1 MTDPLDPLYRQNPR
15 CQPEQLD
22 PYWLLANAEGWGVAC
37 DVPAYQIW
45 SAFDGRP
52 TDHVIPTVS
61 AEIGTTA
68 AFVESTAKVLAR
80 AGLLIPSRPLS
91 PLGHSSST
99 GPVDLGSPPLVS
111 VIILAGPQALAHLE
125 TCLSSV
131 LGQTYPEL
139 EVIVVDN
146 QRKEDLADFV
156 GQSFPQ
162 VKVVSVDTPLGFD
175 AANNLAMKQANGEFF
190 FLLNDDTE
198 MESDCVAECVSVI
211 TRSDRTAV
219 VVPKMKLFF
228 MRSFLNSIGNSL
240 YPNGQSCDNFVGYLD
255 VGQFDDTAQVFSA
268 CFGAALLRSSVVEE
282 IGYLDE
288 AYSFYFEDTDWSYR
302 ARISG
307 HDVVAAPRAIVY
319 HKFNASMDELPS
331 TFKLGLVARN
341 RMRFIWKNLNLGRAL
356 RFTRIY
362 VTETLRHIGWA
373 TDKGMADIVKTY
385 GQSWWQ
391 WLRSLPNLAIARR
404 QTRRLRHPSF
414 RDDATFALVETVP
427 RPMLYGRYPLICAQ
441 VIRDHYM
448 QLEIFRPESSLR
460 PESPLRVEE
469 PSQVVLPPPADVATL
484 LRKARQ
490 ALSEKGVVG
499 LMKETGRYLYWRFTV
514 AQNKQ

>member
-1 MTDPLDPLYRQNPR
+1 MTDLLDPLYRQNAEF
-15 CQPEQLD
+15 QPEQHD
-22 PYWLLANAEGWGVAC
+22 KYWLLGNAEGGGVVC
-37 DVPAYQIW
+37 DASAYHIW

-52 TDHVIPTVS
+52 TDEVIRAAS
-61 AEIGTTA
+61 AETGTPA

-80 AGLLIPSRPLS
+80 AGLLIPSRPLPS
-91 PLGHSSST
+91 RIHALST
-99 GPVDLGSPPLVS
+99 GPVGLGSPPLVS

-125 TCLSSV
+125 ICLSSV
-131 LGQTYPEL
+131 MGQTYPNL
-139 EVIVVDN
+139 EVILFDN
-146 QRKEDLADFV
+146 QRKDDLAEFIE
-156 GQSFPQ
+156 QSFPQ
-162 VKVVSVDTPLGFD
+162 VIVISADEPLGFD
-175 AANNLAMKQANGEFF
+175 AANNLAMKQAQGEFF

-198 MESDCVAECVSVI
+198 MDADCVAECMSVI

-255 VGQFDDTAQVFSA
+255 TGQFDDTDQVFSA

-307 HDVVAAPRAIVY
+307 YDVVAAPRAIVY

-373 TDKGMADIVKTY
+373 TDKGMADIMRTY
-385 GQSWWQ
+385 GQGWWQ
-391 WLRSLPNLAIARR
+391 WLRSLPDLAIARR
-404 QTRRLRHPSF
+404 QTRRLRHPTF
-414 RDDATFALVETVP
+414 RDDAVFALVDTVP
-427 RPMLYGRYPLICAQ
+427 RPMLYGRYPLICAT
-441 VIRDHYM
+441 VIREHYM
-448 QLEIFRPESSLR
+448 QLEMFR
-460 PESPLRVEE
+460 PESPLKVEE
-469 PSQVVLPPPADVATL
+469 SSPIVMPPPADIATL
-484 LRKARQ
+484 LRKAKQ
-490 ALSEKGVVG
+490 ALNENGLAG

>member
-1 MTDPLDPLYRQNPR
+1 MTDLLDPLYSQNPEF
-15 CQPEQLD
+15 QPEQCD
-22 PYWLLANAEGWGVAC
+22 KYRLLGNAEGGGVAC
-37 DVPAYQIW
+37 DDPAYRIW

-52 TDHVIPTVS
+52 TDEVIRTAS
-61 AEIGTTA
+61 AEIGTSA
-68 AFVESTAKVLAR
+68 AFVESTVKVLAR
-80 AGLLIPSRPLS
+80 AGLLIPSRPLPPRIHTAS
-91 PLGHSSST
+91 I
-99 GPVDLGSPPLVS
+99 GPVDPGSPPLVS

-125 TCLSSV
+125 VCLSSV
-131 LGQTYPEL
+131 LAQTYSAL
-139 EVIVVDN
+139 EVILVDN
-146 QRKEDLADFV
+146 QLEDDLAAFIE
-156 GQSFPQ
+156 QSFPQ
-162 VKVVSVDTPLGFD
+162 VKVISVDEPLGFD
-175 AANNLAMKQANGEFF
+175 AANNLAMKQAEGEFF

-198 MESDCVAECVSVI
+198 MEAGCVAECMSVI
-211 TRSDRTAV
+211 TQSERTAV

-255 VGQFDDTAQVFSA
+255 VGQFDDTDQVFSA

-302 ARISG
+302 ARICG
-307 HDVVAAPRAIVY
+307 YDVVAAPRAIVY

-356 RFTRIY
+356 RFTWIY
-362 VTETLRHIGWA
+362 LAETLRHIGWA
-373 TDKGMADIVKTY
+373 TDKGMADIVRTY

-391 WLRSLPNLAIARR
+391 WLRSLPDLAIARR
-404 QTRRLRHPSF
+404 QTRRLRHPTF
-414 RDDATFALVETVP
+414 CDDAVFSLVDTIP
-427 RPMLYGRYPLICAQ
+427 RPMLYGRYPLICAP

-448 QLEIFRPESSLR
+448 QLEMFR
-460 PESPLRVEE
+460 PESPLKVEE
-469 PSQVVLPPPADVATL
+469 SSLVVMPPPADVATL
-484 LRKARQ
+484 LRKAKQ
-490 ALSEKGVVG
+490 ALSENGVVG
-499 LMKETGRYLYWRFTV
+499 LVKETGRYFYWRFTV